1 LARGPKDR
9 MTIPELL
16 DQDWLAMKEPEP
28 PAVKDLLAPDETVIN
43 PYYMRQLLQYG
54 IKLGEA
60 QSSDM
65 SPETLLREAE
75 RLVAELKSIQ
85 P

>member
-1 LARGPKDR
+1 VGVIFFLVVPLRVGVEIICFVIFEA
-9 MTIPELL
+9 
-16 DQDWLAMKEPEP
+16 EP

-65 SPETLLREAE
+65 GPEALLREAE
-75 RLVAELKSIQ
+75 VSF
-85 P
+85 PP

>member
-1 LARGPKDR
+1 
-9 MTIPELL
+9 
-16 DQDWLAMKEPEP
+16 MKE
-28 PAVKDLLAPDETVIN
+28 LLAPDETVIN

-65 SPETLLREAE
+65 SPEALLREAE
-75 RLVAELKSIQ
+75 VSGGLSLSFFFFRC
-85 P
+85 